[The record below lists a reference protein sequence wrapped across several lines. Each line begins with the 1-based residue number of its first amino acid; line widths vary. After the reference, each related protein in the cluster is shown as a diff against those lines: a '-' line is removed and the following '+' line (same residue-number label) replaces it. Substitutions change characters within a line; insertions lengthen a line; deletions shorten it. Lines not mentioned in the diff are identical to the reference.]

1 MRQFWL
7 RYRANQTQ
15 IVPRT
20 LTDKLQRVMN
30 AAARIISNTRKLD
43 HGLVHVRHD
52 ILRWLDVSDGITFR
66 LCVQVFQCLCGMA
79 PSYLSEL
86 CRLESE
92 GRRQLRSS
100 GLSQLAIS
108 CYNLAT
114 VSRRAFGY
122 AGPKAWN
129 SLPDYLRC
137 SELSLETF
145 KRHLKTFLFAH
156 Y

>member
-1 MRQFWL
+1 MIL
-7 RYRANQTQ
+7 VTLSCKPDTN
-15 IVPRT
+15 IPRT

-43 HGLVHVRHD
+43 HGLMHVRHD
-52 ILRWLDVSDGITFR
+52 VLRWLDVSDRITFR
-66 LCVQVFQCLCGMA
+66 LCVQVFQCLWGMA

-100 GLSQLAIS
+100 GRSQLAVS
-108 CYNLAT
+108 RYNLAT
-114 VSRRAFGY
+114 VGRRAFGY

-129 SLPDYLRC
+129 SLPDYIRC
-137 SELSLETF
+137 SELSLKTF